1 MTSVLLE
8 LVRHKTWAT
17 QKLFALCESI
27 DPSLLDAPAPGTYG
41 TVRATLVHLVNG
53 DGLFHSRLSGGPQ
66 WQLPRPAQY
75 LDEATTTLQTA
86 AERFAEIAGQWESLA
101 ADAELAD
108 RDIVEP
114 DGRVFKGATWFAQ
127 SIHHADA
134 HRAQVLTSLG
144 SRGIKVPELDLWEY
158 IGIH

>member
-17 QKLFALCESI
+17 KNLFALCESI
-27 DPSLLDAPAPGTYG
+27 DPPLIDAATPGTYG
-41 TVRATLVHLVNG
+41 TIRATLVHVVNC
-53 DGLFHSRLSGGPQ
+53 DGLFYSRLSGGPP

-75 LDEATTTLQTA
+75 LDEATTTLQTG
-86 AERFAEIAGQWESLA
+86 AERFGEIASQWESLA
-101 ADAELAD
+101 AQAGLAD

-114 DGRVFKGATWFAQ
+114 DGRVFKGAVWFAQ

-134 HRAQVLTSLG
+134 HRAQVLASLG